1 LEGTLERIQSLPG
14 LVVPYQLRLP
24 RAPFVALSTSRDGEL
39 AALGSSARASPPLG
53 EEFLPN
59 F

>member
-24 RAPFVALSTSRDGEL
+24 RALSSLALKEAEEEL
-39 AALGSSARASPPLG
+39 GGRR
-53 EEFLPN
+53 
-59 F
+59 